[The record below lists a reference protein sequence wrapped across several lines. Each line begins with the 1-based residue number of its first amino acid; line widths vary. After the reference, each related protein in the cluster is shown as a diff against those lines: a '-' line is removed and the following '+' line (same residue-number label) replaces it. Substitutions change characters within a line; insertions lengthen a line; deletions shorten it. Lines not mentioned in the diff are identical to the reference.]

1 MKEEYK
7 DRKKRSKNA
16 EIEGK
21 KAKKQAELDEKNRS
35 WHSRLGNVLGTS
47 LLAFFIIFG
56 GVFGYTQILD
66 VIKNAKEDSSSKMPF
81 DNEKTPY
88 DKKESDPEETS
99 LISERN
105 YDIPYNWKESENMFM
120 NWLGVTQ
127 INSWSLTRY
136 IYNYWCFFVKGLF
149 YPDLLKEEVTEETEV
164 NDVPTAAEVTDNAK
178 KVIDDS
184 KKIAKAKLMKVGADK
199 LGMRK
204 EDMEKLSK
212 LKNPLQARNTAINM
226 AKKAAMKKA
235 LGGKMKGGDKANVV
249 TAMET
254 SDMANKAIKS
264 IKELAIFITLP
275 TFFLAVL
282 TIAITAQII
291 PGVSIFSAFY
301 DNNIFLGL
309 FMMTLGFLLFGPVIG
324 IDYTIKIIH
333 LLLHLFVMPSLNG
346 TGMKEFKYYANKFKY
361 LWLILWF
368 GIATGS
374 VWKEFKTA
382 GYPYNQLWMWTG
394 GTFSFIIL
402 SWWNGLFKLL

>member
-66 VIKNAKEDSSSKMPF
+66 VIKNAKQDSSSKMPF

-120 NWLGVTQ
+120 SWLGVTQ

-178 KVIDDS
+178 KVADDV

-204 EDMEKLSK
+204 EDMEK
-212 LKNPLQARNTAINM
+212 QIND
-226 AKKAAMKKA
+226 
-235 LGGKMKGGDKANVV
+235 G
-249 TAMET
+249 T
-254 SDMANKAIKS
+254 STRVDF
-264 IKELAIFITLP
+264 EW
-275 TFFLAVL
+275 
-282 TIAITAQII
+282 
-291 PGVSIFSAFY
+291 G
-301 DNNIFLGL
+301 
-309 FMMTLGFLLFGPVIG
+309 
-324 IDYTIKIIH
+324 
-333 LLLHLFVMPSLNG
+333 
-346 TGMKEFKYYANKFKY
+346 
-361 LWLILWF
+361 
-368 GIATGS
+368 
-374 VWKEFKTA
+374 
-382 GYPYNQLWMWTG
+382 
-394 GTFSFIIL
+394 
-402 SWWNGLFKLL
+402 